1 MKMIVKTN
9 EMKGM
14 IMMSQQDLP
23 TLFYSGKSN
32 SAVPI
37 ISESELQTITAEP
50 WLEISKKGLQLEGLN
65 FDRQGQLFLLDVFE
79 GNIFKINPETKEIK
93 QPFVSHKAN
102 PAAIKIHKDG
112 RLFVC
117 YLGDFK
123 STGGIFAATEN
134 GDNLQDIIEDLST
147 AYCIDDMVFDSKGG
161 FYFTDFRGYSTNPL
175 GGVYYVSSDFRTVT
189 PIIQNISVA
198 NGIALST
205 DEKVL
210 WVTETTANRL
220 HRIALEDDG
229 VTIQP
234 FGATIP
240 YYFTGHEGPDSCCI
254 DSDDN
259 LYVAMYGQGR
269 VLVFNKRGYPIG
281 QILIP
286 GRDEGHM
293 LRSTHPQFIPGTNQ
307 LIICSNDIEMGGGS
321 MLYTVNGF
329 AKGHQ
334 SFQFQ

>member
-1 MKMIVKTN
+1 MRIKSLNKERDSIDGKS
-9 EMKGM
+9 K
-14 IMMSQQDLP
+14 LP
-23 TLFYSGKSN
+23 TLKYTGKSE

-37 ISESELQTITAEP
+37 VSESELQTVTAEP
-50 WLEISKKGLQLEGLN
+50 WVKISDKGLQLEGLN
-65 FDRQGQLFLLDVFE
+65 FNREGQLFLLDVFE
-79 GNIFKINPETKEIK
+79 GNIFKVNPATKEVTTK
-93 QPFVSHKAN
+93 FQSVKDN
-102 PAAIKIHKDG
+102 PAAIKVHKDG
-112 RLFVC
+112 RLFIC

-123 STGGIFAATEN
+123 TTGGIFATTEK
-134 GDNLQDIIEDLST
+134 GEQIEEIISDLNT
-147 AYCIDDMVFDSKGG
+147 EYCIDDMVLTVKADFISLILEV
-161 FYFTDFRGYSTNPL
+161 FYTTFGRCL
-175 GGVYYVSSDFRTVT
+175 LCRSDFKTVT

-210 WVTETTANRL
+210 WVTETTTNRL

-229 VTIQP
+229 VTIAP

-254 DSDDN
+254 DSNDN

-281 QILIP
+281 QILMP
-286 GRDEGHM
+286 GRDDGKM
-293 LRSTHPQFIPGTNQ
+293 LRTTHPQFIPGTNQ
-307 LIICSNDIEMGGGS
+307 LIICTNDIENHSEGGS

-329 AKGHQ
+329 AKGYE
-334 SFQFQ
+334 SYQFQ

>member
-1 MKMIVKTN
+1 MN

-14 IMMSQQDLP
+14 IMMTQQDLP
-23 TLFYSGKSN
+23 TLVYSGKSN

-79 GNIFKINPETKEIK
+79 GNIFKVNPETKEIK
-93 QPFVSHKAN
+93 RPFVSHKAN

-112 RLFVC
+112 RLFIC

-147 AYCIDDMVFDSKGG
+147 TY
-161 FYFTDFRGYSTNPL
+161 
-175 GGVYYVSSDFRTVT
+175 
-189 PIIQNISVA
+189 
-198 NGIALST
+198 
-205 DEKVL
+205 
-210 WVTETTANRL
+210 
-220 HRIALEDDG
+220 
-229 VTIQP
+229 
-234 FGATIP
+234 
-240 YYFTGHEGPDSCCI
+240 CI

-307 LIICSNDIEMGGGS
+307 LIICSNDIEMDGGS

-329 AKGHQ
+329 AKGHK
-334 SFQFQ
+334 SYQFQ

>member
-1 MKMIVKTN
+1 M
-9 EMKGM
+9 
-14 IMMSQQDLP
+14 L
-23 TLFYSGKSN
+23 
-32 SAVPI
+32 
-37 ISESELQTITAEP
+37 
-50 WLEISKKGLQLEGLN
+50 
-65 FDRQGQLFLLDVFE
+65 
-79 GNIFKINPETKEIK
+79 
-93 QPFVSHKAN
+93 
-102 PAAIKIHKDG
+102 
-112 RLFVC
+112 
-117 YLGDFK
+117 LGDFK

-175 GGVYYVSSDFRTVT
+175 GGVYYVSPDFRTVT

>member
-1 MKMIVKTN
+1 
-9 EMKGM
+9 
-14 IMMSQQDLP
+14 
-23 TLFYSGKSN
+23 
-32 SAVPI
+32 
-37 ISESELQTITAEP
+37 
-50 WLEISKKGLQLEGLN
+50 
-65 FDRQGQLFLLDVFE
+65 
-79 GNIFKINPETKEIK
+79 
-93 QPFVSHKAN
+93 
-102 PAAIKIHKDG
+102 
-112 RLFVC
+112 
-117 YLGDFK
+117 
-123 STGGIFAATEN
+123 
-134 GDNLQDIIEDLST
+134 
-147 AYCIDDMVFDSKGG
+147 MVFDSKGG

-175 GGVYYVSSDFRTVT
+175 GGVYYVSPDFRSVT

-210 WVTETTANRL
+210 WVTEFTANRL

-307 LIICSNDIEMGGGS
+307 LIICSNDIEMGGDYCFIQL
-321 MLYTVNGF
+321 MALQKVIKVF
-329 AKGHQ
+329 
-334 SFQFQ
+334 SFNKTYLNERRLNISLNLSNFKLEVKYNLLQFKMNFCIT

>member
-1 MKMIVKTN
+1 
-9 EMKGM
+9 
-14 IMMSQQDLP
+14 
-23 TLFYSGKSN
+23 
-32 SAVPI
+32 
-37 ISESELQTITAEP
+37 
-50 WLEISKKGLQLEGLN
+50 
-65 FDRQGQLFLLDVFE
+65 
-79 GNIFKINPETKEIK
+79 
-93 QPFVSHKAN
+93 

-134 GDNLQDIIEDLST
+134 GDNIQDIIEDFST
-147 AYCIDDMVFDSKGG
+147 TYCIDDMVFDSKGG

-175 GGVYYVSSDFRTVT
+175 GGVYYVAPDFRTVT

-198 NGIALST
+198 NGIALSK

-293 LRSTHPQFIPGTNQ
+293 LRSTHPQFIPDTNQ